1 MAAKKKATSK
11 KAVPVRKK
19 LTEEQLEGQQA
30 KLAALRNAPVHM
42 PKSVYDASAKQAD
55 KLGTGEITGRPTD
68 YVPERIEDFLKN
80 VRSGLPVQRAA
91 SMVGITKSTLYRWA
105 QEYSDFK
112 DAVEQAEAEYQAFA
126 LGTVNEGIANGD
138 GHLAMKLLGA
148 RFSDEYATSK
158 KVDVRSTHVS
168 SSISADHLAG
178 LQSARLETDITSA
191 ANAIETEQTN
201 TLEEKVTQNSHG
213 LDDPS
218 DNDVGGTQMTGVR
231 DPNTPPPL
239 NDSHTELS
247 RHNVTTPNSI
257 GRNDDTPNVTPPKC
271 DGKENIDPP
280 NNDSTCDGVTAKA
293 GGKANAP
300 KDSQ

>member
-1 MAAKKKATSK
+1 MAGKRKTTAKKKAVPIVKNTISAEE
-11 KAVPVRKK
+11 KASR
-19 LTEEQLEGQQA
+19 LEV
-30 KLAALRNAPVHM
+30 LRNAPIAM
-42 PKSVYDASAKQAD
+42 PKSVMEARRKQAS
-55 KLGTGEITGRPTD
+55 KLGTGEITGRPTG
-68 YVPERIEDFLKN
+68 YIPETIEAMLKN
-80 VRSGLPVQRAA
+80 VRCGLPVQRAA
-91 SMVGITKSTLYRWA
+91 VMAGVGKSTLYRWA
-105 QEYSDFK
+105 EQYSDFR
-112 DAVEQAEAEYQAFA
+112 DAVEQAESEYQAFA

-239 NDSHTELS
+239 NDSHTE
-247 RHNVTTPNSI
+247 NS
-257 GRNDDTPNVTPPKC
+257 NPP
-271 DGKENIDPP
+271 D
-280 NNDSTCDGVTAKA
+280 
-293 GGKANAP
+293 
-300 KDSQ
+300 

>member
-11 KAVPVRKK
+11 KPVPVRKK
-19 LTEEQLEGQQA
+19 LSDEQIAEQQT

-42 PKSVYDASAKQAD
+42 PKSVMEARHKQAS
-55 KLGTGEITGRPTD
+55 KLGTGEITGRPTG
-68 YVPERIEDFLKN
+68 YIPETIEAFLKN

-91 SMVGITKSTLYRWA
+91 VMAGIGKSTLYRWA
-105 QEYSDFK
+105 EQYSDFR
-112 DAVEQAEAEYQAFA
+112 DAVEQAESEYQAFA

-191 ANAIETEQTN
+191 ANAIETEQTK
-201 TLEEKVTQNSHG
+201 TLEEKVTQNSHTS
-213 LDDPS
+213 DDPS
-218 DNDVGGTQMTGVR
+218 ENDGGEPHITGGR

-247 RHNVTTPNSI
+247 RHNDTTPNSI
-257 GRNDDTPNVTPPKC
+257 GRNDDTPKC
-271 DGKENIDPP
+271 DGKENIDSP

-293 GGKANAP
+293 GGKANP
-300 KDSQ
+300 PD